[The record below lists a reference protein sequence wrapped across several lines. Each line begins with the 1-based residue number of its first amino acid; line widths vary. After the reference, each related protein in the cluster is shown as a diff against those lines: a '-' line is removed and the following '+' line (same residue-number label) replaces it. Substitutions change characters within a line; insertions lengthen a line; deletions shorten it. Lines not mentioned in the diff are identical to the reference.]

1 MNISKTLI
9 RSVIDNMLDEYFEN
23 NEFDPDDQLHV
34 VLEDIG
40 CWIHLY
46 FHENYEKEE
55 QIYLQGGCKNP
66 LCVFYE
72 YQ

>member
-9 RSVIDNMLDEYFEN
+9 RSIIDNMLDEYFEN

-55 QIYLQGGCKNP
+55 
-66 LCVFYE
+66 
-72 YQ
+72 